1 MRGERVLSVVL
12 ACFFASAPAAAQSSA
27 DGAEVQAA
35 TTLASMRMNRGA
47 LRVYS
52 TIAQRPSHAGF
63 TVALGGIAQLS
74 ENLPDG
80 SEIVDSLALYDDA
93 AVRRLDASP
102 QRALVP
108 AAFLAVGRQRYR
120 AGRYD
125 EAARLLGAVTSSA
138 RQYVPAQMLSG
149 AAFVRLRRSVD
160 AVQSFQ
166 RALRRL
172 DEGSPD
178 VISPDRMRELANV
191 SMARIY
197 ISAAVRLD
205 ENNAPTI
212 DQSKLSAAAKFYTA
226 VDPGSEY
233 WLDAVYEQAWLH
245 FLAGSYV
252 RASAYAQTLRSA
264 AFSSRHVLEARI
276 MEGVIAFALC
286 TYDEAAAHFEWVR
299 REAQATRDDLARTS
313 AALASDL
320 DAVRLV
326 WRAQNQPASIAE
338 RARPAASRMLSDRA
352 IVRAY
357 AATYDVEDEAR
368 RFTAA
373 PPAMRASELG
383 RVESLALDAA
393 RAETTRRAA
402 RLVREHLQ
410 AELAIADGALADA
423 NRGLWAVQEARSNRL
438 DPVLAAGAVSQQE
451 AVTLGKTPRTPPV
464 RFPFHPSSYFV
475 VWDFEPWLRQ
485 TGSPHAMGARCGR

>member
-1 MRGERVLSVVL
+1 MRVERLLSVAI
-12 ACFFASAPAAAQSSA
+12 ACLFASGPAAAQSPA
-27 DGAEVQAA
+27 DAAELQAA
-35 TTLASMRMNRGA
+35 TTLASMRLNRGA

-52 TIAQRPSHAGF
+52 TIAQRPAHAGF
-63 TVALGGIAQLS
+63 AAALGGIAQLS
-74 ENLPDG
+74 DTLPDG
-80 SEIVDSLALYDDA
+80 NELVDALALYDDA

-102 QRALVP
+102 QRGLVP
-108 AAFLAVGRQRYR
+108 VALLAVGRQRYR

-125 EAARLLGAVTSSA
+125 EAARFLGGVTPSA

-149 AAFVRLRRSVD
+149 AAFVRLQRSVN

-172 DEGSPD
+172 EEGSPD
-178 VISPDRMRELANV
+178 VPSPDRMRELANV
-191 SMARIY
+191 SIARIFL
-197 ISAAVRLD
+197 SAAVRLD
-205 ENNAPTI
+205 ENDAPTI
-212 DQSKLSAAAKFYTA
+212 DQTKLSAAAKFYAA

-233 WLDAVYEQAWLH
+233 WIDAVYEQAWLH

-264 AFSSRHVLEARI
+264 AFSSRHALEARMI
-276 MEGVIAFALC
+276 EGVIAFALC
-286 TYDEAAAHFEWVR
+286 TYDEAAAHFDWVR

-326 WRAQNQPASIAE
+326 WRARNQPASIAE

-352 IVRAY
+352 IVRAL

-368 RFTAA
+368 RFAAA

-383 RVESLALDAA
+383 RVESLAIDAA

-423 NRGLWAVQEARSNRL
+423 SRGLWAVQEARMNRL
-438 DPVLAAGAVSQQE
+438 DPALAAGAVSQQE
-451 AVTLGKTPRTPPV
+451 AVMLGKPPRTPPV

-475 VWDFEPWLRQ
+475 VWELEPWLRQ
-485 TGSPHAMGARCGR
+485 TGSPHAMGSRCGR